1 MKHKYLIIIITILLI
16 FVLLPKVGTS
26 IQSDKIE
33 LLKQPN
39 IESHNEV
46 KIFAIETGYAVTLEG
61 FTVAG
66 GSLFKTKKV
75 SHNAIL
81 ILHPKG
87 NLLID
92 TGIGNNVKEQFA
104 AMPFFLKPLF
114 DYTKLKSAQEILD
127 ANHISIKN
135 ILLTHMHWDHASGL
149 KDFKDVAI
157 YSTKPELDF
166 AKTINAKPPAYI
178 HSQYDGISNFNPVQF
193 RDGAYEVFKESF
205 DFYKDGTV
213 VLVSLSGHSP
223 GSIGIFVNLSATERY
238 FFTGDI
244 TWTKA
249 GFETNA
255 HKFIVSSLL
264 VDYNRDL
271 IGKEINRISDLL
283 KLKPEIKVMPAHDN
297 DVYESIEKLK

>member
-1 MKHKYLIIIITILLI
+1 LLI

-157 YSTKPELDF
+157 YSTKPELVF
-166 AKTINAKPPAYI
+166 AKTIDAKPPAYI
-178 HSQYDGISNFNPVQF
+178 HSQYDGITNFNPVQF

-213 VLVSLSGHSP
+213 VLVPLSGHSP
-223 GSIGIFVNLSATERY
+223 GSIGVFVNLTATERY

>member
-1 MKHKYLIIIITILLI
+1 MKHKYLIIIIIILLLVI
-16 FVLLPKVGTS
+16 LLPKVGTS
-26 IQSDKIE
+26 IQSEKVE

-39 IESHNEV
+39 IESHNDV

-81 ILHPKG
+81 VLHPKG

-104 AMPFFLKPLF
+104 AMPFLVKPLF

-127 ANHISIKN
+127 ANHISIKSVV
-135 ILLTHMHWDHASGL
+135 LTHMHWDHASGL
-149 KDFKDVAI
+149 KDFKDVSI

-166 AKTINAKPPAYI
+166 ANTIDAKPPAYI
-178 HSQYDGISNFNPVQF
+178 HSQYDGIPGFKAVQF
-193 RDGAYEVFKESF
+193 GDGAYEVFEESF

-213 VLVSLSGHSP
+213 VLVPLSGHSP

-264 VDYNRDL
+264 VDYDRKL
-271 IGKEINRISDLL
+271 IAKEINRISELL

-297 DVYESIEKLK
+297 DVYNKMEKLK

>member
-166 AKTINAKPPAYI
+166 AKTIDAKPPAYI
-178 HSQYDGISNFNPVQF
+178 HSQYDGITNFNPVQF

-205 DFYKDGTV
+205 DFYRDGTV
-213 VLVSLSGHSP
+213 VLVALSGHSP
-223 GSIGIFVNLSATERY
+223 GSIGVFVNLSATERY

-297 DVYESIEKLK
+297 DVYEKMEKLK

>member
-1 MKHKYLIIIITILLI
+1 LKHKYLIIIITILLI

>member
-166 AKTINAKPPAYI
+166 AKTIDAKPPAYI
-178 HSQYDGISNFNPVQF
+178 HSQYDGITSFNPVQF

-205 DFYKDGTV
+205 DFYRDGTV
-213 VLVSLSGHSP
+213 VLVPLSGHSP
-223 GSIGIFVNLSATERY
+223 GSIGVFVNLTATERY

>member
-81 ILHPKG
+81 VLHPKG

-157 YSTKPELDF
+157 YSTKPELVF
-166 AKTINAKPPAYI
+166 AKTIDAKPPAYI
-178 HSQYDGISNFNPVQF
+178 HSQYDGITNFNPVQF

-213 VLVSLSGHSP
+213 VLVPLSGHSP
-223 GSIGIFVNLSATERY
+223 GSIGVFVNLSATERY

>member
-1 MKHKYLIIIITILLI
+1 MLI

-166 AKTINAKPPAYI
+166 AKTIDAKPPAYI
-178 HSQYDGISNFNPVQF
+178 HSQYDGITSFNPVQF

-205 DFYKDGTV
+205 DFYRDGTV
-213 VLVSLSGHSP
+213 VLVPLSGHSP
-223 GSIGIFVNLSATERY
+223 GSIGVFVNLSATERY

>member
-157 YSTKPELDF
+157 YSTKPELVF
-166 AKTINAKPPAYI
+166 AKTIDAKPPAYI
-178 HSQYDGISNFNPVQF
+178 HSQYDGITNFNPVQF

-213 VLVSLSGHSP
+213 VLVPLSGHSP
-223 GSIGIFVNLSATERY
+223 GSIGVFVNLTATERY

>member
-1 MKHKYLIIIITILLI
+1 MLI